1 MHLSHHLVKT
11 TESYLPIKTSVE
23 TIGSPR
29 NNDKKLSA
37 TLVKLS
43 RFIIIST
50 FISKE
55 SDSDSEKDEEIKIIT
70 MENSTRKFD
79 YVFQH
84 PIPRLMITYIGVF
97 LSWLLIAEDPIGHSL
112 APAKVD
118 VLGNAYSLIF
128 GK

>member
-1 MHLSHHLVKT
+1 
-11 TESYLPIKTSVE
+11 
-23 TIGSPR
+23 
-29 NNDKKLSA
+29 
-37 TLVKLS
+37 
-43 RFIIIST
+43 
-50 FISKE
+50 
-55 SDSDSEKDEEIKIIT
+55 
-70 MENSTRKFD
+70 MENSTSKFD